1 MVRTLL
7 SVCRFNGRGG
17 PGGGSSDGA
26 SQSGQLKKEFGFF
39 GLVAFLFGGTV
50 GSGIFVSPAYV
61 LRRLQCGGMALIVWF
76 VAGFIA
82 FLGGLC
88 YVELGSFVRNAG
100 GEFAFI
106 LKAFSFNGK
115 QPYKLI
121 GDLLA
126 FSAVWTQVVI
136 LRPASITIVLLT
148 FAEYTV
154 KPFYSSHEAPP
165 VFLKVFIA
173 WTAMCKSCS
182 SLNNSKLN

>member
-1 MVRTLL
+1 M
-7 SVCRFNGRGG
+7 SRFNSREAQVGAA
-17 PGGGSSDGA
+17 SDGA
-26 SQSGQLKKEFGFF
+26 NQRGQLKKEFGFF
-39 GLVAFLFGGTV
+39 SLVAFLFGGTV

-76 VAGFIA
+76 IGGVLA

-88 YVELGSFVRNAG
+88 YVELGSFVKNAG

-106 LKAFSFNGK
+106 FKAFSFNGK

-121 GDLLA
+121 GELLA

-136 LRPASITIVLLT
+136 LRPASVTIVLLT

-154 KPFYSSHEAPP
+154 KPFYSSHSAPP
-165 VFLKVFIA
+165 TYLKVIIA
-173 WTAMCKSCS
+173 WLAMCKSLLFS
-182 SLNNSKLN
+182 SRHKSNL